1 MRSPPFSLFALN
13 GFFRT
18 GLRSLLVDLFRL
30 TSRHD
35 DVRNLPTFCSVTSGS
50 TNAATPIG
58 RSCYCRPQE

>member
-35 DVRNLPTFCSVTSGS
+35 DVRNLPTYLLRD
-50 TNAATPIG
+50 IG
-58 RSCYCRPQE
+58 LDERRNPDWPQLLL